1 MVRPGMLISDRYE
14 IIEKVGSGGMADVYK
29 AKCHRLNRFVA
40 IKILKAEYSED
51 ENFVE
56 KFRGEAQSAAGL
68 SHPNIV
74 NVYDVGDDDGLHYI
88 VMELVE
94 GITLKS
100 FIERKGR
107 LDVKEV
113 LGISIQIAQGME
125 AAHANHIVHRDIKPQ
140 NIIIS
145 REGKVKVTDFGIAK
159 AATSN
164 TITSNAMGS
173 VHYISPE
180 QARGGYSDDKSDIYS
195 LGITMYEMLS
205 GRVPFTGENTISVA
219 LLHIQGEA
227 IPLRELDPTIPVSMD
242 KIVQKCMQ
250 KKPERRYS
258 NVTELIKDL
267 RRAITN
273 PNDDFVKIPPMV
285 INDSP
290 TIHISDDEISH
301 IKSASKESQK
311 VYHEPEEEVKTRE
324 VDEDIEEEDE
334 DDIDPKVEK
343 MVRIGGVLAG
353 VVLAGLIVFIAFK
366 LFMGGGQDKNQPSLP
381 SAEPVASEEATVEP
395 TATASEQAG
404 RTVPDVVGKTQQEAE
419 NLLIDAKVKYS
430 IVKEYN
436 SNYGEG
442 IVIST
447 NPGKDEQITED
458 TEVIVTVSKGKKIV
472 TVPSVNNMAID
483 KAVRDLEDAGFVVKK
498 DTVYHDSIAA
508 GNVVYTVPKAGESV
522 EPGSTVTV
530 YESIGAEV
538 KEVYVPDLTNL
549 TQADAEAKLK
559 NSNLKIGK
567 IRYKNSDTYKEGKI
581 IDQTYSVNSKVKEG
595 TEIGV
600 TISLGPKKKATYK
613 YYGDAVI
620 TYNPFEFEDESG
632 RVKIIFSQSGHSK
645 TVVNEELTYDDFPYS
660 LSDIEGYD
668 ESNGTLTMYVD
679 GEQKGDP
686 ITISFTKVE
695 Q

>member
-14 IIEKVGSGGMADVYK
+14 IIEKVGTGGMADVYK

-40 IKILKAEYSED
+40 IKVLKAEYSED

-100 FIERKGR
+100 FIERKGK

-227 IPLRELDPTIPVSMD
+227 ASLRDLDPTIPISID

-250 KKPERRYS
+250 KKPERRYP
-258 NVTELIKDL
+258 NVSELIKDL
-267 RRAITN
+267 RLAITN

-285 INDSP
+285 IVDSP
-290 TIHISDDEISH
+290 TIHISDDEINH
-301 IKSASKESQK
+301 IKSASKENQNI
-311 VYHEPEEEVKTRE
+311 YHDLDEPEEAEDDKE
-324 VDEDIEEEDE
+324 DDEDDEE
-334 DDIDPKVEK
+334 DIDPKVEK
-343 MVRIGGVLAG
+343 MLHIGGAVVG
-353 VVLAGLIVFIAFK
+353 VVLVGLIVFIIFK
-366 LFMGGGQDKNQPSLP
+366 VFIGGSGSDKPVLP
-381 SAEPVASEEATVEP
+381 SAEPSVTQEAAPSPATSEAPSVN
-395 TATASEQAG
+395 
-404 RTVPDVVGKTQQEAE
+404 VPDVVGKSLEEAKT
-419 NLLIDAKVKYS
+419 LLEEAKVKYTIENEYS
-430 IVKEYN
+430 SFVKAGN
-436 SNYGEG
+436 
-442 IVIST
+442 VIST
-447 NPGKDEQITED
+447 DPKAGEEIPSDK
-458 TEVIVTVSKGKKIV
+458 EVVVTVSRGTQKLEVPNVAGK
-472 TVPSVNNMAID
+472 SVED
-483 KAVRDLEDAGFVVKK
+483 AVRELEAAGFAVKK
-498 DTVYHDSIAA
+498 DTANSDSVEE
-508 GNVVYTVPKAGESV
+508 GKVVYTEPKAGSETEKGATITVFESL
-522 EPGSTVTV
+522 
-530 YESIGAEV
+530 GAEV
-538 KEVYVPDLTNL
+538 KYVYVPDLTNQ
-549 TQADAEAKLK
+549 TQADAESRLK
-559 NSNLKIGK
+559 SSNLVLGK
-567 IRYKNSDTYKEGKI
+567 VRYKNSDTYKEGKV
-581 IDQTYSVNSKVKEG
+581 IDQTYSVNSKVEEG
-595 TEIGV
+595 TAIGV
-600 TISLGPKKKATYK
+600 TISLGPKKKAVYK
-613 YYGDAVI
+613 YYGDAVV
-620 TYNPFEFEDESG
+620 TYNPFDFEDESG
-632 RVKIIFSQSGHSK
+632 KVEIILSQSGHSK
-645 TVVNEELTYDDFPYS
+645 TVYSEECTYGDFPLP

-679 GEQKGDP
+679 GEQRGDS
-686 ITISFTKVE
+686 ISISFTKVE

>member
-51 ENFVE
+51 KSFVE

-100 FIERKGR
+100 FIERKGK
-107 LDVKEV
+107 LELKEV

-125 AAHANHIVHRDIKPQ
+125 AAHANHIIHRDIKPQ

-205 GRVPFTGENTISVA
+205 GRVPFTGDNTISVA

-227 IPLRELDPTIPVSMD
+227 TPLRELDPTIPVSID

-250 KKPERRYS
+250 KKPERRYA

-267 RRAITN
+267 RKAITN

-290 TIHISDDEISH
+290 TIHISDDEINH
-301 IKSASKESQK
+301 IKSASKENQNIF
-311 VYHEPEEEVKTRE
+311 HEVPNEEVPDDP
-324 VDEDIEEEDE
+324 DEDDLEDDE
-334 DDIDPKVEK
+334 DDIDPKIEK
-343 MVRIGGVLAG
+343 LMKIGGAVMA
-353 VVLAGLIVFIAFK
+353 LIAIGILVFIVAKIF
-366 LFMGGGQDKNQPSLP
+366 LSGNSNGDLTLP
-381 SAEPVASEEATVEP
+381 SAEPSVSEVVPSEP
-395 TATASEQAG
+395 VVTEEVKETIMLA
-404 RTVPDVVGKTQQEAE
+404 VVGKNIDEVETMLKDAGINYTIDKRYNTDYEEGYVISSEPSAGEKIAPDTVVTLKVSLGQQKVPVTDVYGKKFEEAE
-419 NLLIDAKVKYS
+419 SALKA
-430 IVKEYN
+430 
-436 SNYGEG
+436 EG
-442 IVIST
+442 FT
-447 NPGKDEQITED
+447 
-458 TEVIVTVSKGKKIV
+458 
-472 TVPSVNNMAID
+472 
-483 KAVRDLEDAGFVVKK
+483 VKK
-498 DTVYHDSIAA
+498 ETIYDEAVQEGYVA
-508 GNVVYTVPKAGESV
+508 YTSPKREEMVGQGA
-522 EPGSTVTV
+522 TVTV
-530 YESIGAEV
+530 YVSLGKEV
-538 KEVYVPDLTNL
+538 NYVYVPDLRNL
-549 TQADAEAKLK
+549 SESQAEEKLTEAGLK
-559 NSNLKIGK
+559 MGK
-567 IRYKNSDTYKEGKI
+567 KRRKNSDTYKEGFVFE
-581 IDQTYSVNSKVKEG
+581 QSYSVNTKVEEG
-595 TEIGV
+595 TTIDV
-600 TISLGPKKKATYK
+600 TISLGPKKKKEYRYVGEAT
-613 YYGDAVI
+613 I
-620 TYNPFEFEDESG
+620 TYNPFEYEDESG
-632 RVKIIFSQSGHSK
+632 YVEIILTQSGNST
-645 TVVNEELTYDDFPYS
+645 TVYSEECTYDDFP
-660 LSDIEGYD
+660 LQITVDGKD
-668 ESNGTLTMYVD
+668 ESDGTLTMYVG
-679 GEQKGDP
+679 GEAKGEP
-686 ITISFTKVE
+686 IRVSFTKVE

>member
-51 ENFVE
+51 RNFVE

-205 GRVPFTGENTISVA
+205 GRVPFSGENTISVA

-227 IPLRELDPTIPVSMD
+227 IPLRELDPSIPISID

-250 KKPERRYS
+250 KKPERRYL

-267 RRAITN
+267 RKAITN

-290 TIHISDDEISH
+290 TIHISDDEINH
-301 IKSASKESQK
+301 IKSATKENQT
-311 VYHEPEEEVKTRE
+311 VYHEAEDELEPKEA
-324 VDEDIEEEDE
+324 DEDIDDEDSE

-343 MVRIGGVLAG
+343 MVRIGGAIAGIVL
-353 VVLAGLIVFIAFK
+353 VGLIVFIAFK
-366 LFMGGGQDKNQPSLP
+366 LFMGGSGSKNDLTLP
-381 SAEPVASEEATVEP
+381 SAEPSVTEEPSTEP
-395 TATASEQAG
+395 TASTKTSLPMPNVIG
-404 RTVPDVVGKTQQEAE
+404 RTQQEAE
-419 NLLIDAKVKYS
+419 TILTEAKIKYT
-430 IVKEYN
+430 IHGEYN
-436 SNYGEG
+436 SDYAEG
-442 IVIST
+442 IVIAT
-447 NPGKDEQITED
+447 TPNADEEITQDSEI
-458 TEVIVTVSKGKKIV
+458 IVTVSKGKKVIP
-472 TVPSVNNMAID
+472 VPNVSNMAID
-483 KAVRDLEDAGFVVKK
+483 KAVKDLEEAGFVVKK
-498 DTVYHDSIAA
+498 QTVNHDSIAQ
-508 GNVVYTVPKAGESV
+508 GNVVYTDPKAGSAV
-522 EPGSTVTV
+522 EEGSQVTV
-530 YESIGAEV
+530 YESLGAEKKFV
-538 KEVYVPDLTNL
+538 LVPDVTNL
-549 TQADAEAKLK
+549 SQADAERKLK
-559 NSNLKIGK
+559 GSNLALGK
-567 IRYKNSDTYKEGKI
+567 VRYKNSDTYKEGKV
-581 IDQTYSVNSKVKEG
+581 IDQTYSVNSKVEEG

-600 TISLGPKKKATYK
+600 TISLGPKKKTVYK

-632 RVKIIFSQSGHSK
+632 RVKIILSQSGHSK
-645 TVVNEELTYDDFPYS
+645 TVVNEELSYSDFPYS

-668 ESNGTLTMYVD
+668 ESNGTLTMYVE

-686 ITISFTKVE
+686 VTISFAKVE

>member
-51 ENFVE
+51 KNFVE

-100 FIERKGR
+100 FIERKGK
-107 LDVKEV
+107 LELKEV

-125 AAHANHIVHRDIKPQ
+125 AAHSNHIIHRDIKPQ

-205 GRVPFTGENTISVA
+205 GRVPFTGDNTISVA

-227 IPLRELDPTIPVSMD
+227 IPLRELDPAIPVSID

-290 TIHISDDEISH
+290 TIHISDDEINH
-301 IKSASKESQK
+301 IKSASKENQNIF
-311 VYHEPEEEVKTRE
+311 HEMQNEEVSE
-324 VDEDIEEEDE
+324 NPDEEDLEDEDE

-343 MVRIGGVLAG
+343 LMKIGGA
-353 VVLAGLIVFIAFK
+353 IVALVAVGIIIFIVAKIF
-366 LFMGGGQDKNQPSLP
+366 LNGNSGGDLTLP
-381 SAEPVASEEATVEP
+381 SAEPTVTETLPTEPVTTEEAAIPVMP
-395 TATASEQAG
+395 AVA
-404 RTVPDVVGKTQQEAE
+404 
-419 NLLIDAKVKYS
+419 
-430 IVKEYN
+430 
-436 SNYGEG
+436 
-442 IVIST
+442 
-447 NPGKDEQITED
+447 
-458 TEVIVTVSKGKKIV
+458 GKKIEDV
-472 TVPSVNNMAID
+472 EKMLKEAEITYTID
-483 KAVRDLEDAGFVVKK
+483 KRYNTDYPEGYVVSSDPAAGEDVAPGTTVILLVSIGEQKLAVTDVYGKKFEDAESALKADGFTVKK
-498 DTVYHDSIAA
+498 ETVYDESVQEGYVA
-508 GNVVYTVPKAGESV
+508 YTSPKHGESV
-522 EPGSTVTV
+522 APGTVVTV
-530 YESIGAEV
+530 YVSLGKEV
-538 KEVYVPDLTNL
+538 NYVYVPDLTNL
-549 TQADAEAKLK
+549 TESQAEAKLTDAG
-559 NSNLKIGK
+559 LKMGK
-567 IRYKNSDTYKEGKI
+567 KRRKNSDTYGEGKVFE
-581 IDQTYSVNSKVKEG
+581 QSYSVNSKVEEG
-595 TEIGV
+595 TTIDVTVSLGAKKKKEYKYIGEV
-600 TISLGPKKKATYK
+600 TITN
-613 YYGDAVI
+613 
-620 TYNPFEFEDESG
+620 NPFEYEDESG
-632 RVKIIFSQSGHSK
+632 NVEIILTQSGSVRNVRMMISHCQYQYK
-645 TVVNEELTYDDFPYS
+645 DLTNQT
-660 LSDIEGYD
+660 EH
-668 ESNGTLTMYVD
+668 
-679 GEQKGDP
+679 
-686 ITISFTKVE
+686 
-695 Q
+695 